1 MTATL
6 EPTATRDAKASAAP
20 SPADVIRRAKEAGMQ
35 VVDFRFTDLP
45 GTWQHFTV
53 PLKELTE
60 RLFGEGIGFDGSSIR
75 GFQAIHESDML
86 LVPDAGSA
94 FVDPCLQVPTLS
106 LTCDV
111 VDPVTG
117 EPYSRDP
124 RYIARKAE
132 QYLVNSGVATTA
144 YYGPEAEFYI
154 FNSVR
159 FDQNAH
165 EGYYHVDSEEGIWNS
180 GSNTTPNLGHRPRH
194 KEGYFPVPP
203 VDRLQDLRSTIV
215 LAMAA
220 AGIDVEVHHHE
231 VGTAGQTEI
240 DMRFQTLTRM
250 ADQLMMY
257 KYIVKNVCRQHGYTA
272 TFMPKP
278 LFGDN
283 GSGMHVHMSLWKGD
297 TNLFF
302 DANGYALISDTA
314 RWFIGGLI
322 RHSPALL
329 AFAAPTTNSYRRLV
343 PGYEAP
349 INLIYSQRNRSACCR
364 IPVYS
369 KSAKAKRVEYR
380 PPDPSCNPYLT
391 FAALLL
397 AGLDGI
403 KHKIEPPEPMDVDL
417 YELEPE
423 ERERVQSTPG
433 SLTETLAALGADHDF
448 LLEGGVFTPDV
459 IETWLH
465 YKRAKEVDP
474 VALRPH
480 PYEFFLYYDV

>member
-86 LVPDAGSA
+86 LVPDAASA

-165 EGYYHVDSEEGIWNS
+165 EGYYHIDSEEGIWNS
-180 GSNTTPNLGHRPRH
+180 GSN
-194 KEGYFPVPP
+194 
-203 VDRLQDLRSTIV
+203 
-215 LAMAA
+215 
-220 AGIDVEVHHHE
+220 
-231 VGTAGQTEI
+231 
-240 DMRFQTLTRM
+240 
-250 ADQLMMY
+250 
-257 KYIVKNVCRQHGYTA
+257 
-272 TFMPKP
+272 
-278 LFGDN
+278 
-283 GSGMHVHMSLWKGD
+283 
-297 TNLFF
+297 
-302 DANGYALISDTA
+302 
-314 RWFIGGLI
+314 
-322 RHSPALL
+322 
-329 AFAAPTTNSYRRLV
+329 
-343 PGYEAP
+343 
-349 INLIYSQRNRSACCR
+349 
-364 IPVYS
+364 
-369 KSAKAKRVEYR
+369 
-380 PPDPSCNPYLT
+380 
-391 FAALLL
+391 
-397 AGLDGI
+397 
-403 KHKIEPPEPMDVDL
+403 
-417 YELEPE
+417 
-423 ERERVQSTPG
+423 
-433 SLTETLAALGADHDF
+433 
-448 LLEGGVFTPDV
+448 
-459 IETWLH
+459 
-465 YKRAKEVDP
+465 
-474 VALRPH
+474 
-480 PYEFFLYYDV
+480 